1 MSTIFTTLN
10 QSDDIVTNVPNRVTY
25 GMWSNGAGSLTTF
38 YTSSEQSSSFSTV
51 GKYYHDIRSGSESG
65 SAQVEFSIAY
75 GHYKNSGSDS
85 NDRDKAYQA
94 VYSQYRNLLLDSK
107 NEKFQM
113 GDDSYLDSI
122 YVINFSR
129 SNIKEKLDAGNWE
142 LILSASDGI
151 KLIDDSGDAA
161 DTKLTSLGEVF
172 NIVSGTINGG
182 VAAHGTEYFG
192 LCYAD
197 YGILILDAAKLS
209 IDETIAQWSGSI
221 NTLSGSDNDGY
232 YNNNLSAFYNAIVSG
247 ASFTARSEE
256 LISSAHYFIRVK
268 NKQYNYSSNPTFYSS
283 SDGTLLYDD
292 FQTNPKTF
300 ITTVGLYNDD
310 GDMLAVAKTSQP
322 IEKSFGSECLLKIR
336 LDF

>member
-1 MSTIFTTLN
+1 MSTIFTNLN
-10 QSDDIVTNVPNRVTY
+10 QADDVVTNVPNRVTY

-38 YTSSEQSSSFSTV
+38 FTSSEQSESFSTV

-75 GHYKNSGSDS
+75 GHYANSGSDV
-85 NDRDKAYQA
+85 NDRDKAYKA
-94 VYSQYRNLLLDSK
+94 VYAQYRNLLLDSK
-107 NEKFQM
+107 NEKFKM
-113 GDDSYLDSI
+113 GDDTYLDQI

-129 SNIKEKLDAGNWE
+129 SNLKEKLDAGNWQ
-142 LILSASDGI
+142 LTLSSSDGLT
-151 KLIDDSGDAA
+151 LIDDSGDSQ
-161 DTKLTSLGEVF
+161 DNKLSSLGEVF

-182 VAAHGTEYFG
+182 TATHGTEYYG
-192 LCYAD
+192 LAYND

-209 IDETIAQWSGSI
+209 IDEATAQWSCSI
-221 NTLSGSDNDGY
+221 NTLSGSSNDGFY
-232 YNNNLSAFYNAIVSG
+232 DANTAAFYNAIVSG
-247 ASFTARSEE
+247 AGFTARSEE

-268 NKQYNYSSNPTFYSS
+268 NKHYNYSSNPTFYSS

-292 FQTNPKTF
+292 FAMNPKTF

-310 GDMLAVAKTSQP
+310 GDLLAVAKTSQP
-322 IEKSFGSECLLKIR
+322 IEKSFSNEALLKVR